1 MYVSTFHGAAVL
13 EIDWKGGIDNEK
25 SEGVGSN
32 SANGFALR
40 KEKNRAVVTNV
51 IDFRLGTP
59 DDDPSRR
66 DSLRAI
72 SFDESANIY
81 ATDRERSRDCVRG
94 EAPGASPLVAPPC
107 NPSVFR
113 QRVNIASTGFDDEN
127 PGSGYND
134 ASLRRSIGLDPG
146 VNVIAGIR
154 TNRMSGP
161 GCDYVRDHKEIYASA
176 YLDDTG
182 TLVENPNGYADEE
195 DLCDVETLLVASS
208 AFNPGCDADNDGQ
221 PGPGHAANQ
230 CFVPGGGVGEYII
243 HPNFTDGAT
252 GPCTGDP
259 NDPANNVGCAQ
270 PIATFGY
277 TGPNS
282 DNDPVIPVDP
292 RMLMVIHEAFGQ

>member
-1 MYVSTFHGAAVL
+1 MFSDSGMYVSTFHGAAVL
-13 EIDWKGGIDNEK
+13 EIDWKAGVDNEK

-32 SANGFALR
+32 SAAGFHLG
-40 KEKNRAVVTNV
+40 KHKNRAVVTNI
-51 IDFRLGTP
+51 IDFRLGEP
-59 DDDPSRR
+59 ADSPWRR
-66 DSLRAI
+66 DSLRAV
-72 SFDESANIY
+72 SFDESGNIY
-81 ATDRERSRDCVRG
+81 ATDRARSRPCLRG
-94 EAPGASPLVAPPC
+94 EYAGSPGGC

-113 QRVNIASTGFDDEN
+113 QRVNIASIGGTSPEDEGEVAN
-127 PGSGYND
+127 YND
-134 ASLRRSIGLDPG
+134 PTLRRSIGLDPG

-161 GCDYVRDHKEIYASA
+161 GCDFVKTNAHVYATEYNA
-176 YLDDTG
+176 
-182 TLVENPNGYADEE
+182 NGYAAEE

-208 AFNPGCDADNDGQ
+208 AFNPGCDADSDGN
-221 PGPGHAANQ
+221 PGPGHPANQ

-243 HPNFTDGAT
+243 HPSFTDGAS

-259 NDPANNVGCAQ
+259 NDPASNTGCAQ

-277 TGPNS
+277 TGPDS